1 MSSNNGNA
9 FGYSRSPSP
18 SSAFSTVIL
27 VLEMLKIVALAS
39 FYVLTIMAGLAFE
52 IYGCLGNSSILED
65 SFSKAVPSSATGTEV
80 PVPYRFQPS
89 SSCPAIL
96 EASLDSPG
104 LIPEPRLQWSISCSV
119 ICPKLHQAPIGPR
132 HHVHALF
139 SDAWNE
145 NAGLL
150 KQLTHVQ
157 DALDL
162 AHDDIDE
169 LVVENMTL
177 SNNMDRLTRDLE
189 IEQVRRDEADSMCRD
204 ATAKM
209 GSQRSTLSTLQCA
222 NTALRFEIA
231 NLRAERDE
239 LIAESKE
246 SSELQKEHQEEVEAL
261 QSTLIRTK
269 KELEGAKRELKK
281 LKRAAAGIPE
291 LKIISPDGKVIPHG
305 NVSSTTDSLSED
317 QSIAMRERLTLAYTE
332 VVGLRDQCIDLRRR
346 ADENTELQDDIK
358 QLLVQRSALWN
369 QVEAANS
376 ACHKLEEENRKYFRQ
391 YVEMRAELTK
401 VEKRTGIAISVIQE
415 EEEEP
420 EVVPP
425 AILKVPLAARSCTS
439 VFEDDS
445 DDESIAS
452 SASCY
457 SMASTDDFDCK
468 LLLASG
474 ILVVNCLCSVA
485 TFRGRYSAYISPV
498 LTAFSSALS
507 SPFSLFHDALM
518 GSVFQLRMHRFCIRR
533 CAGLTSRE
541 CDFRVPQYPP
551 AYRCHSSSI
560 RSSSRSRHTHRSSL
574 LAVRCCSSRGSS
586 PEAEVRSR
594 SGRCDAEDTS

>member
-9 FGYSRSPSP
+9 FESSRSPSP

-27 VLEMLKIVALAS
+27 VLEMFKIVALVF
-39 FYVLTIMAGLAFE
+39 FYVFVIMAGLAFN
-52 IYGCLGNSSILED
+52 IYSCLGNSLILED
-65 SFSKAVPSSATGTEV
+65 PFSKAAPSSATGTEV
-80 PVPYRFQPS
+80 PVPYCFQSS

-96 EASLDSPG
+96 EVSLDSPG

-119 ICPKLHQAPIGPR
+119 LCPELHQAPIGPH

-162 AHDDIDE
+162 AHDDVDE

-177 SNNMDRLTRDLE
+177 SNNMDRLTRNLE
-189 IEQVRRDEADSMCRD
+189 IEQVRRDEADSMCRN

-209 GSQRSTLSTLQCA
+209 CSQMSTLSTLQCA
-222 NTALRFEIA
+222 NTVLRFEIA

-246 SSELQKEHQEEVEAL
+246 SQKEHEEVEAL

-269 KELEGAKRELKK
+269 KELQGAKRELKK

-305 NVSSTTDSLSED
+305 NVSSSTYRFLSEG

-332 VVGLRDQCIDLRRR
+332 VVGLRDQCTDLRRR

-358 QLLVQRSALWN
+358 QLLVQRSAHWN

-376 ACHKLEEENRKYFRQ
+376 ACHKLEEENRKSFRQ

-401 VEKRTGIAISVIQE
+401 VEKRTGIAISVMQE

-425 AILKVPLAARSCTS
+425 AVLKVPLAAQSCTS

-445 DDESIAS
+445 DDKSIAS

-468 LLLASG
+468 LLSASG

-485 TFRGRYSAYISPV
+485 TFRGRYSAHISPV

-507 SPFSLFHDALM
+507 SLFLSRKTMRRRRHVVSTKTLDA
-518 GSVFQLRMHRFCIRR
+518 SSFQ
-533 CAGLTSRE
+533 
-541 CDFRVPQYPP
+541 
-551 AYRCHSSSI
+551 
-560 RSSSRSRHTHRSSL
+560 SSRFG
-574 LAVRCCSSRGSS
+574 C
-586 PEAEVRSR
+586 
-594 SGRCDAEDTS
+594 